1 MKIKKAVGAG
11 VMSLGL
17 VVGLSGFAGAAS
29 GDIDWTGPDSY
40 NRVDIETSHRV
51 DVEND
56 NDLDV
61 DNDNDQYATTGDA
74 DVVHN
79 NRGGDA
85 ETGSASND
93 NELDVSASIDNGG
106 SGAAWAGVGGGGG
119 GGHASATISD
129 TGPDSYNRVEIRDTT
144 RVDIENNNNID
155 IRNDN
160 HQTARSGD
168 AVVADNT
175 RGGSATTGD
184 ASNSNSTTVRL
195 DVSN

>member
-40 NRVDIETSHRV
+40 NKVDIEKEHRVDIDNH
-51 DVEND
+51 

-61 DNDNDQYATTGDA
+61 DNDNDQYASSGDA
-74 DVVHN
+74 EVVHN

-85 ETGSASND
+85 ETGNAYNE
-93 NELDVSASIDNGG
+93 NELDVSASVDNGG
-106 SGAAWAGVGGGGG
+106 SASAWAGVGGGGSSS
-119 GGHASATISD
+119 ASISD
-129 TGPDSYNRVEIRDTT
+129 TGPDSYNKVEIRDTT
-144 RVDIENNNNID
+144 RIDVENRNDINVTNNND
-155 IRNDN
+155 
-160 HQTARSGD
+160 QTARSGD
-168 AVVADNT
+168 AVVAGNT

-184 ASNSNSTTVRL
+184 ASNRNSTTVRL